1 MKPGDVEAAVL
12 AIVAGPA
19 ATRIP
24 QTVPSAFTRI
34 SVAGGSRINLIQA
47 RPTVLVECY
56 ALTEIAAQ
64 ARAAAAWKAL
74 DGAQHATNGGVWFG
88 GIDLSWPVAYADPS
102 TPTHYR
108 YQFTASVVA
117 ALSPN

>member
-1 MKPGDVEAAVL
+1 ML

-34 SVAGGSRINLIQA
+34 SVVGGSRINLIQA

-74 DGAQHATNGGVWFG
+74 DGAQHATNGGMWFG

-117 ALSPN
+117 ALSLN

>member
-1 MKPGDVEAAVL
+1 MKPPDVEAAVL
-12 AIVAGPA
+12 SVVAAPA
-19 ATRIP
+19 ATRVP
-24 QTVPSAFTRI
+24 QTMPAAFTRV
-34 SVAGGSRINLIQA
+34 SVVGGARTNLIQG

-56 ALTEIAAQ
+56 ALTDLAASEL
-64 ARAAAAWKAL
+64 ANDAWKAL
-74 DGAQHATNGGVWFG
+74 DGAQHATNGGMWFG

>member
-1 MKPGDVEAAVL
+1 MRPADVEAAVL
-12 AIVAGPA
+12 AIVASPA
-19 ATRIP
+19 ATRMP
-24 QTVPSAFTRI
+24 QTVPSTFTRV
-34 SVAGGSRINLIQA
+34 SVVGGSRTNLIQG

-56 ALTEIAAQ
+56 ALTDLE
-64 ARAAAAWKAL
+64 AL
-74 DGAQHATNGGVWFG
+74 DRANDAWQALDAAQHATNGGVWFG

-117 ALSPN
+117 ALSLN